1 MGTRIQPLPS
11 RTDSEYIVPKIH
23 RGGDQ
28 EEGGAGLEAL
38 RVEFFSDGDVVG
50 GGEVRFLVV
59 RGTLSAGE
67 YSTHLQLLRALSQ
80 EPICAQDHDRLRAAG
95 IVHSDGTIT
104 WSSEVLQ
111 LRTPLELRDAIEHAL
126 RRIKPVQDTDG

>member
-1 MGTRIQPLPS
+1 M
-11 RTDSEYIVPKIH
+11 
-23 RGGDQ
+23 
-28 EEGGAGLEAL
+28 EAL
-38 RVEFFSDGDVVG
+38 RVEFFSDGDAVG
-50 GGEVRFLVV
+50 DGEVRFLVV
-59 RGTLSAGE
+59 RGTLYVGE
-67 YSTHLQLLRALSQ
+67 YSTHLQLLQALPQ